1 MQSVANEPII
11 YDPADPE
18 HRVRPWPMYR
28 RLLEEAPVHR
38 MAATTVDGED
48 FYILSRYDDVAM
60 ALRDR
65 RQFSSHVR
73 RGDFLD
79 LPIMVNRDAPDHTR
93 LRRVT
98 NRALGPRA
106 LSSLNGWI
114 QQTVEELVEDLLAQR
129 SVEFVDQ
136 FSTALPLRVVG
147 GMLGFP
153 MERKAEMQRWSQA
166 VIEVFSVMGGLDPEL
181 VPGFFE
187 DFMGLV
193 GYIDELAAERVGCPH
208 RGDILSD
215 LVCRRESGDVDHDE
229 MVGLGWSYVAAGMET
244 TMNLL
249 GGGMRMLLEDRHLG
263 RVLTADPDRTDDFI
277 DEYLRLYTPTPWLL
291 RRAEVDVVLHDT
303 VIPRG
308 ALVHTLLA
316 AANRDPRKFPDPD
329 AFDLDRPNKEDH
341 MAFGAGPH
349 FCPGAV
355 LGKLF
360 AGKAFRA
367 IYPHLDRMS
376 IDPERPPRLR
386 SRPGTYGIEYMGLLI
401 EPETRA
407 DAS

>member
-1 MQSVANEPII
+1 VQSVANEPII
-11 YDPADPE
+11 YDPADPA
-18 HRVRPWPMYR
+18 HRVLPWPLYR
-28 RLLEEAPVHR
+28 RLLEEAPVHL
-38 MAATTVDGED
+38 MAASTPDSED
-48 FYILSRYDDVAM
+48 FYLLSRYDDVAT

-65 RQFSSHVR
+65 KRFSSHVR

-106 LSSLNGWI
+106 LSALDGWI
-114 QQTVEELVEDLLAQR
+114 QETVEELVEDLLTQR

-187 DFMGLV
+187 DFMALV
-193 GYIDELAAERVGCPH
+193 GYIDELSAERAGCPH

-215 LVCRRESGDVDHDE
+215 LLSRKESGDVDHNE

-249 GGGMRMLLEDRHLG
+249 GGGMRMLLEDRELG
-263 RVLTADPDRTDDFI
+263 RVLTTNPDRTDDLI
-277 DEYLRLYTPTPWLL
+277 DEYLRMYTPTPWLL
-291 RRAEVDVVLHDT
+291 RRAEVEVELHGT

-329 AFDLDRPNKEDH
+329 VFDLDRPNKEEH

-355 LGKLF
+355 LGKVF

-367 IYPHLDRMS
+367 LYPHLDRMS
-376 IDPERPPRLR
+376 IDPQRPPRLR
-386 SRPGTYGIEYMGLLI
+386 SRPGTYGIEYMGVLI
-401 EPETRA
+401 EPPARGGTA
-407 DAS
+407 